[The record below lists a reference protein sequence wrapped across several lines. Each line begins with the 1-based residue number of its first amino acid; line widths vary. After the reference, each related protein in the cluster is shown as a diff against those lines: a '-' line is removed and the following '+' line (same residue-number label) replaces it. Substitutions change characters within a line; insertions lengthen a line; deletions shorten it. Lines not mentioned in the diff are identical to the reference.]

1 MTNVTSTQSLI
12 ADAHRTYDR
21 DQQQQ
26 ASITG
31 KKPTPEPSDQELI
44 ATDPLLA
51 AAIEAA
57 KAAAAAVAAKSSG
70 VDGAHNKDS
79 ASDANGPATKSAAT
93 PATAPAPAAA
103 PSLVKIANVTA

>member
-79 ASDANGPATKSAAT
+79 DANGPATKSAAT